1 MGLKHNQISLGSD
14 TGRNAQ
20 FRSDSRSIQS
30 IIMRAFLPQIVYS
43 PGLGPVS
50 SQSLVSVSSHRRLK
64 HERCELLLFNKTK
77 AHFND
82 HTASF
87 SYFST
92 NIYHSSYGIV
102 LCNCG
107 YNQSIELMI
116 Q

>member
-1 MGLKHNQISLGSD
+1 MRNFGLNLAPKYNYESFLTTNCLFTWAGPSQPLVPGSD
-14 TGRNAQ
+14 
-20 FRSDSRSIQS
+20 
-30 IIMRAFLPQIVYS
+30 
-43 PGLGPVS
+43 
-50 SQSLVSVSSHRRLK
+50 LVSVPSHRRLK
-64 HERCELLLFNKTK
+64 HERCELLLFNETK